1 MATPSAADPMSP
13 YVPVTTNDLAESL
26 VEVVMQWYRGNR
38 NVLSAGQQSAAITA
52 ITGILNG
59 TLKV

>member
-1 MATPSAADPMSP
+1 MSKQDPQNP
-13 YVPVTTNDLAESL
+13 YTAVTANDKGMEL
-26 VEVVMQWYRGNR
+26 VNVVLSWYRGNR
-38 NVLSAGQQSAAITA
+38 NSLNSSQQTAVITA

>member
-1 MATPSAADPMSP
+1 MAGYNADPMNP
-13 YVPVTTNDLAESL
+13 YVNITSNDMGGSL
-26 VEVVMQWYRGNR
+26 VEVVMQWYRGQR
-38 NVLSAGQQSAAITA
+38 NTLTAPQQSAVITA

>member
-1 MATPSAADPMSP
+1 MAGYNADPQNP
-13 YVPVTTNDLAESL
+13 YVNITTNDLAGSL

-38 NVLSAGQQSAAITA
+38 NVLSAAQQSAAITA
-52 ITGILNG
+52 ITGVLNG

>member
-1 MATPSAADPMSP
+1 MATPSAADSMSP

-38 NVLSAGQQSAAITA
+38 NVLSSGQQSAAITA